1 MHDLETREL
10 IELIKVSPKQTK
22 VTCYVKGDWRIIGN
36 ERLSKV
42 RHFLC
47 GSTIMLVD
55 EWNRVKEFLEEN
67 TELIADVELKY
78 EHRNSA
84 IPLLNYLDSDVRI
97 EPGAVIRDYVTLGK
111 KVVIMMG
118 ATINLGTVIGD
129 ETMIDMNTVV
139 GGRAQIGSRCHI
151 GAGAVIAGVI
161 EPASATPVIIEDG
174 VLIGANAVIL
184 EGVKVGAGA
193 IVAAGAVVT
202 EDVPPRTVVAGMP
215 AKVIKGVDAKVQEKT
230 AIVDDL
236 RK

>member
-1 MHDLETREL
+1 METKDL

-36 ERLSKV
+36 ERLNKV

-55 EWNRVKEFLEEN
+55 EWHKVKAFLEEN
-67 TELIADVELKY
+67 GELIADVELKY

-84 IPLLNYLDSDVRI
+84 IPMLNYLDLDVRI
-97 EPGAVIRDYVTLGK
+97 EPGAIIRDYVTLGK
-111 KVVIMMG
+111 KVIIMMG

-129 ETMIDMNTVV
+129 ETMIDMNTVI

-151 GAGAVIAGVI
+151 GAGAVVAGVI

-174 VLIGANAVIL
+174 VLVGANAVIL
-184 EGVKVGAGA
+184 EGVRIGKGA
-193 IVAAGAVVT
+193 IVAAGAVVVQ
-202 EDVPPRTVVAGMP
+202 DVLPFTVVAGTP
-215 AKVIKGVDAKVQEKT
+215 AKVIKSVDDQTKEKT
-230 AIVDDL
+230 ALVDDL
-236 RK
+236 RR